1 MKKKFKK
8 KRKALD
14 RTNGSVIYSSSLLLN
29 SMASKTVFENKGKGK
44 KKKTSQRA
52 TSLVRKISVE

>member
-14 RTNGSVIYSSSLLLN
+14 KTNSFVIHSSSLLLN
-29 SMASKTVFENKGKGK
+29 STAGKTVFENKGKGK
-44 KKKTSQRA
+44 KKKPKSKN
-52 TSLVRKISVE
+52 LW

>member
-44 KKKTSQRA
+44 KKKPKSKN
-52 TSLVRKISVE
+52 LW